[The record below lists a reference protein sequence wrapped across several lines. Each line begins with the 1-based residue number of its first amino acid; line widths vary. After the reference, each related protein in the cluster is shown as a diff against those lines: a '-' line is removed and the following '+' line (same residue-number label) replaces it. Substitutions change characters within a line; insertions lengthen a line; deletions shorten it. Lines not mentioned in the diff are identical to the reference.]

1 MPINM
6 MDIQKA
12 VVKKALRNG
21 HLDIIMDLHEINKDL
36 FIQSE
41 DEYEDEDEHDD
52 AYYYCK
58 IAAFHGHLKCL
69 KYLHENGCSWYAC
82 TCSNAAF
89 NGHFECLKYAHE
101 NGCPWNE
108 YTCADAARYGHIKCL
123 KYAHKNGCP
132 WDNWVCYWA
141 AENGHLEC
149 IKYAHENGCP
159 WDNWAYYQ
167 AVKKNHIECIKWF
180 HENGCP
186 CIKNF
191 LSIIVKKILIPKWRA
206 AVKSRQ
212 IVIYWMELGAQTSC
226 AENGR
231 ARMEDKKLFENN
243 FNNLLV

>member
-1 MPINM
+1 M

-41 DEYEDEDEHDD
+41 DEYEDDD

-58 IAAFHGHLKCL
+58 IAAFHGHLECL
-69 KYLHENGCSWYAC
+69 KYLHKNGCSWYAC

-123 KYAHKNGCP
+123 KYAHENGCP

-149 IKYAHENGCP
+149 IKYAHKNGCHWDKQTCSNAAKNSHFDCLKYAYENGCP
-159 WDNWAYYQ
+159 YPKE
-167 AVKKNHIECIKWF
+167 VF
-180 HENGCP
+180 
-186 CIKNF
+186 
-191 LSIIVKKILIPKWRA
+191 STIVKKILIPKWRA
-206 AVKSRQ
+206 SVKVRF
-212 IVIYWMELGAQTSC
+212 IIFYWMELGAQTSC

-231 ARMEDKKLFENN
+231 ARIEDINSFEND
-243 FNNLLV
+243 FNNLVL